1 MLIMCLSLISL
12 MPRLTR
18 QRLAVLGALERG
30 AQVFPWI
37 LAALDIPL
45 EHVRKDYAR
54 AHRVIME
61 LVREGIVS
69 HQKKQRHHASTFTLT
84 PLGRERIA
92 EHRREL
98 EMRRQL
104 LNESSIPAVTAPPI
118 DPAITSVLAPTPVAP
133 LGSQPDIDAEIKCP
147 ECGESVSLTR
157 AKTLIDA
164 GSKVTCRCTN
174 DLTTLAR
181 NALSR

>member
-1 MLIMCLSLISL
+1 MSRI
-12 MPRLTR
+12 TR
-18 QRLAVLGALERG
+18 QRII
-30 AQVFPWI
+30 VFSI
-37 LAALDIPL
+37 LARGPAAFLAIMTALGIPP
-45 EHVRKDYAR
+45 EYSNRDYAR
-54 AHRVIME
+54 AHRIVMD
-61 LVREGIVS
+61 LVREGFVS
-69 HQKKQRHHASTFTLT
+69 HQKKQRHHASMFTLT